1 MVRGLPHLSEED
13 LDGLLTFVKRCFA
26 QKRKNLINNLSSMA
40 SRKRLEQEL
49 DRLQL
54 PPTIRAEEIS
64 IEQFADLFKRFR

>member
-1 MVRGLPHLSEED
+1 
-13 LDGLLTFVKRCFA
+13 
-26 QKRKNLINNLSSMA
+26 MA